1 MDWSPQIIVKAEDA
15 QSVPTSVTALK
26 TFDTGF
32 PDIKATVHCIGSNA
46 LDFCK
51 QWAAKGGHKLINHVI
66 STEKSQ
72 LNYEIV
78 KRTRLPVAIIAGT
91 TVFYEDMSDYSTTKL
106 FGADVIP
113 ALHLTD
119 KIINIESI
127 EKTVIFVAQPI
138 KVLAKLNEIML
149 PVTSAIATEGKNSH
163 VWGNQTVVMCGKVY
177 KQTSGIFNILY
188 NYQSSDDTTSVRFM
202 DNFSSETSNKYETV
216 FGGTS
221 ITKTLDKLQSD
232 SSGKDT
238 SKFMPYITAAM
249 NEDWEGVKGFR
260 KVFLEVMG

>member
-32 PDIKATVHCIGSNA
+32 PDTKATVHCIGSYA

-51 QWAAKGGHKLINHVI
+51 EWAAKGGHKLINHVI
-66 STEKSQ
+66 STHKSQ
-72 LNYEIV
+72 LHYEIL
-78 KRTRLPVAIIAGT
+78 KRTRLPVALIAGT

-106 FGADVIP
+106 FGADILP
-113 ALHLTD
+113 AFDLTD

-127 EKTVIFVAQPI
+127 EKTIIFVAQPI
-138 KVLAKLNEIML
+138 KVIAALNDITKDLMYT
-149 PVTSAIATEGKNSH
+149 PVSTEGKNSK
-163 VWGNQTVVMCGKVY
+163 VWHSQTVVMCGKVY
-177 KQTSGIFNILY
+177 QQTSGIFNMLY
-188 NYQSSDDTTSVRFM
+188 NYQSPDDTTSIRFM
-202 DNFSSETSNKYETV
+202 DNFSSQTANKYETV

-221 ITKTLDKLQSD
+221 ISKTMGMVEAAGRD
-232 SSGKDT
+232 SEKM
-238 SKFMPYITAAM
+238 MPYINAAM
-249 NEDWEGVKGFR
+249 NEDWEGVKGYR

>member
-32 PDIKATVHCIGSNA
+32 PDTKATVHCIGSYA

-72 LNYEIV
+72 LHYEIL
-78 KRTRLPVAIIAGT
+78 KRTRLPVALIAGT

-113 ALHLTD
+113 AFDLTD

-127 EKTVIFVAQPI
+127 EKTIIFVAQPI
-138 KVLAKLNEIML
+138 KVIAALNEITKDVMYT
-149 PVTSAIATEGKNSH
+149 PVSTEGKNSS
-163 VWGNQTVVMCGKVY
+163 VWNNQTVVMCGKVY
-177 KQTSGIFNILY
+177 KQTSGIFNMIY
-188 NYQSSDDTTSVRFM
+188 NYDKSYMT
-202 DNFSSETSNKYETV
+202 NFSSKTASKYETV
-216 FGGTS
+216 FGGNS
-221 ITKTLDKLQSD
+221 I
-232 SSGKDT
+232 SSTMKMMESIGKDT
-238 SKFMPYITAAM
+238 SKFMPYVNAAL
-249 NEDWEGVKGFR
+249 NDDWEGVKGYR
-260 KVFLEVMG
+260 KVWIDSIS

>member
-32 PDIKATVHCIGSNA
+32 PDTKATVHCIGSYA

-66 STEKSQ
+66 STKKSQ
-72 LNYEIV
+72 LHYEIL
-78 KRTRLPVAIIAGT
+78 KRTRLPVALIAGT

-113 ALHLTD
+113 AFDLTD

-127 EKTVIFVAQPI
+127 EKTIIFVAQPI
-138 KVLAKLNEIML
+138 KVIAALNEITKDVMYT
-149 PVTSAIATEGKNSH
+149 PVSTEGKNSS
-163 VWGNQTVVMCGKVY
+163 VWNNQTVVMCGKVY
-177 KQTSGIFNILY
+177 KQTSGIFNMIY
-188 NYQSSDDTTSVRFM
+188 NYDKSYMT
-202 DNFSSETSNKYETV
+202 NFSSKTASKYETV
-216 FGGTS
+216 FGGNS
-221 ITKTLDKLQSD
+221 I
-232 SSGKDT
+232 SSTMKMMESIGKDT
-238 SKFMPYITAAM
+238 SKFMPYVNAAL
-249 NEDWEGVKGFR
+249 NDDWEGVKGYR
-260 KVFLEVMG
+260 KVWIDSIS